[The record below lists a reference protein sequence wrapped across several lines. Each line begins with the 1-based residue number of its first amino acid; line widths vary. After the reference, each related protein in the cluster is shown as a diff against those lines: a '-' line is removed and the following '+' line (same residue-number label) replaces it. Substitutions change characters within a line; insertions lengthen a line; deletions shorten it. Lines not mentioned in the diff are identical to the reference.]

1 MPHSICQHIWKTQ
14 QWLQDS
20 RWSVFIPT
28 PGVLQSMGSQRVR
41 YNWTT
46 EYRHKDTYPAA
57 AATAKSLQSCPTL
70 HSPIDCSLP
79 GSSVHGIFQA
89 RVLEWG
95 AVAFSNT
102 YPESVLN
109 VIPPAP
115 LLQSDCISWKH
126 QGPVHLLV
134 LLLLRTHFPRFLLDS
149 PHTYMCPLP
158 KDTVAENTISNS
170 LPSSNLTL
178 LYFSLKC
185 IFTWKISLSAPF
197 LLLQLECKTRGG
209 KEFVRGLPWW
219 HPRRQCNTR

>member
-1 MPHSICQHIWKTQ
+1 
-14 QWLQDS
+14 
-20 RWSVFIPT
+20 
-28 PGVLQSMGSQRVR
+28 MGSQRVR
-41 YNWTT
+41 YDWTT
-46 EYRHKDTYPAA
+46 EHRHKDTYPAA
-57 AATAKSLQSCPTL
+57 GAAAKSLQSCPTL
-70 HSPIDCSLP
+70 RNPIDCSLP

-95 AVAFSNT
+95 AIAFSNT

-109 VIPPAP
+109 VIPLAP

-134 LLLLRTHFPRFLLDS
+134 LLLFRTLLKIFARLS
-149 PHTYMCPLP
+149 PHLPLP

-170 LPSSNLTL
+170 LPSSSLAL

-185 IFTWKISLSAPF
+185 IFTWKICLSASF

-209 KEFVRGLPWW
+209 KEFVCRLPWW
-219 HPRRQCNTR
+219 HPRRPVQHVVDA